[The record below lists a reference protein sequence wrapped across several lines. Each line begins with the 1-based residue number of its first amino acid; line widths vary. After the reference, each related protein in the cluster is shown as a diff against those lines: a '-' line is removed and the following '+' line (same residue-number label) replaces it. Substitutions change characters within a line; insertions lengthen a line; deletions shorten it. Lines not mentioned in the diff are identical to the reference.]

1 MKRGAGPGFRYN
13 AAVTDRAKA
22 GLLLLLLLIAFPFV
36 DGLPDEVAM
45 TRLAGLSLLW
55 WYGGVVAPLCAWL
68 VAVAWLPDRPPDRRP
83 E

>member
-1 MKRGAGPGFRYN
+1 MGFRYN
-13 AAVTDRAKA
+13 AAVMNRPKA
-22 GLLLLLLLIAFPFV
+22 GLVLLVLLIAFPFI
-36 DGLPDEVAM
+36 DGLPDQVAM

-68 VAVAWLPDRPPDRRP
+68 VAVVWLPDDPPERRP

>member
-1 MKRGAGPGFRYN
+1 MAN
-13 AAVTDRAKA
+13 RAKA
-22 GLLLLLLLIAFPFV
+22 GLLLLLLLVAFPFI

-55 WYGGVVAPLCAWL
+55 WYGGVIAPLGAWL
-68 VAVAWLPDRPPDRRP
+68 VAVVWLPDRSPDRRP